1 MKEKRSGTPKTNRN
15 NKKKSLMYISHYKD
29 CLSISSFQDAT
40 VYVDDLCV
48 KWILFVLGIRSD
60 NVSASQIKANE
71 RIGFVTKPVFA
82 AIDVLS
88 MRHFHLND
96 VFDFLQLFHLKN
108 TSSYN
113 QINQKFAVCIKHNF
127 LFGILPTWFASI
139 PRLFRPWPFV
149 LNKGFA
155 GAISPLAL
163 YIFRQ

>member
-1 MKEKRSGTPKTNRN
+1 MC
-15 NKKKSLMYISHYKD
+15 ISHYKD

-96 VFDFLQLFHLKN
+96 VFDFLQLFHLKS

-113 QINQKFAVCIKHNF
+113 QINQMFAVCIKTQF
-127 LFGILPTWFASI
+127 S
-139 PRLFRPWPFV
+139 FRNLTDMVCFNTKAFSPV
-149 LNKGFA
+149 
-155 GAISPLAL
+155 AIRSE
-163 YIFRQ
+163 